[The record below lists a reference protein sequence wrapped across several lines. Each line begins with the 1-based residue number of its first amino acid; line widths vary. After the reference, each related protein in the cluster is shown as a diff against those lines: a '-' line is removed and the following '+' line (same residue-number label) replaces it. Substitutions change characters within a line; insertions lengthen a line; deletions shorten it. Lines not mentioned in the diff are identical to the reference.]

1 VNSENNE
8 QITVQVEQ
16 RCYYPSFSAGTDEK
30 KIIDI
35 LCYRSNA
42 QRQELKIKYKSF
54 YGMDLSDDVKS
65 ELSGDF
71 EKVMLGLLM
80 TPAQYDASE
89 CKAAIKGLGT
99 DEAALIEIICTRS
112 NEQLKALKEA
122 YKKRK

>member
-16 RCYYPSFSAGTDEK
+16 RCYYPSFSVGTDEK

-54 YGMDLSDDVKS
+54 YGMVSVLSV
-65 ELSGDF
+65 
-71 EKVMLGLLM
+71 
-80 TPAQYDASE
+80 ARYH
-89 CKAAIKGLGT
+89 C
-99 DEAALIEIICTRS
+99 
-112 NEQLKALKEA
+112 
-122 YKKRK
+122 